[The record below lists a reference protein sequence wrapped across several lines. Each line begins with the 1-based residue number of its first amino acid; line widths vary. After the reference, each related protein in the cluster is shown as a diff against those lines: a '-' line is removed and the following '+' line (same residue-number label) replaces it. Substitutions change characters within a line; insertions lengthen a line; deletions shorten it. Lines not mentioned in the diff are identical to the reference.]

1 VQSDGSLVLSN
12 IQTLIDNAKAAGTSI
27 YGHTLCWHSNQNATY
42 LNKLLAP
49 TIIPGDGGAGGYSYK
64 FTNTTAGNFW
74 VSQLAYGLSP
84 KLDNNTEYVLTFFVK
99 GTASGNIRPE
109 LQSSADYSSN
119 GFGVVPV
126 TTTWTKFELKTTT
139 TKDTRDRFII
149 SFGDYVGSVYIDNVT
164 LCKSGSTTSIITGGD
179 FENGVGTWGG
189 WGSTSSRGLSALGE
203 GYRLGDLIV
212 EKTAEQKRVL
222 VDGALEKW
230 ISGMLSATKDYVKVW
245 DVVNE
250 PMSDYPDPSQLK
262 TGAGKTLAAD
272 EFYWQ
277 DYLGK
282 DYAVRAIQLA
292 RKYGNADDKLFIND
306 YGLEAADQKKCK
318 GLIDYISYVESK
330 GVKVDGIGTQ
340 MHVTCG
346 QTTLDG
352 VKAMLTNLAATGKLI
367 KISELDMGYRAAG
380 ATANMLTDSVKFAQ
394 AQEMPVFKSL
404 PPSGKGRVAL
414 TMAIPIGANLGGMG
428 TPIGTP
434 PNAFA
439 FKVLNDPAGLN
450 LGLSFGDWM
459 LIMAPMVL
467 IMLLMAWVIIRK
479 MFPFSAK
486 TIELNIEGNM
496 QHNWR
501 TTVVA
506 VTFLATIV
514 LWVFGKQLGIN
525 ANTVAM
531 LPIAIFAL
539 TGVVTAKDL
548 KEIDWAVIWMVAGG
562 FALGL
567 AMNGTGLAE
576 AAVKSIPFAE
586 FNPLVIMIVSGLV
599 CFILSN
605 FISNTATA
613 ALLIPILT
621 VVCAGMGDKL
631 NTIGG
636 TSTILIGVAVSASCA
651 MSLPISTP
659 PNAIAYSTGLIQQT
673 DMVKA
678 GITVGILSMIV
689 GYAVLITFCK
699 MGVL

>member
-1 VQSDGSLVLSN
+1 MQETVKKVLNGDFNRKKALLFLITALLTVIVWNLPIDSFGIEGLTIVQQRVIAIFVMAVMLWLTEAIPAWATSVVIIFVLLFFVSDSAFKIMQGSE
-12 IQTLIDNAKAAGTSI
+12 AEMG
-27 YGHTLCWHSNQNATY
+27 
-42 LNKLLAP
+42 KLLDYQGVMACFADP
-49 TIIPGDGGAGGYSYK
+49 TIILFLGGFVLAIAATKSGLDVMMAKALIAPFGKRSENVLLG
-64 FTNTTAGNFW
+64 FMLITGIFSMFISNTATA
-74 VSQLAYGLSP
+74 AMM
-84 KLDNNTEYVLTFFVK
+84 LTF
-99 GTASGNIRPE
+99 
-109 LQSSADYSSN
+109 
-119 GFGVVPV
+119 
-126 TTTWTKFELKTTT
+126 
-139 TKDTRDRFII
+139 
-149 SFGDYVGSVYIDNVT
+149 
-164 LCKSGSTTSIITGGD
+164 
-179 FENGVGTWGG
+179 
-189 WGSTSSRGLSALGE
+189 
-203 GYRLGDLIV
+203 
-212 EKTAEQKRVL
+212 
-222 VDGALEKW
+222 
-230 ISGMLSATKDYVKVW
+230 
-245 DVVNE
+245 
-250 PMSDYPDPSQLK
+250 
-262 TGAGKTLAAD
+262 
-272 EFYWQ
+272 
-277 DYLGK
+277 
-282 DYAVRAIQLA
+282 
-292 RKYGNADDKLFIND
+292 
-306 YGLEAADQKKCK
+306 
-318 GLIDYISYVESK
+318 
-330 GVKVDGIGTQ
+330 
-340 MHVTCG
+340 
-346 QTTLDG
+346 
-352 VKAMLTNLAATGKLI
+352 LT
-367 KISELDMGYRAAG
+367 
-380 ATANMLTDSVKFAQ
+380 
-394 AQEMPVFKSL
+394 PVFKSL

-459 LIMAPMVL
+459 MIMAPMVL

-531 LPIAIFAL
+531 LPIAVFAL
-539 TGVVTAKDL
+539 TGVITAKDL

-631 NTIGG
+631 NSIGG
-636 TSTILIGVAVSASCA
+636 TSTILIGVAV
-651 MSLPISTP
+651 
-659 PNAIAYSTGLIQQT
+659 
-673 DMVKA
+673 
-678 GITVGILSMIV
+678 
-689 GYAVLITFCK
+689 
-699 MGVL
+699 

>member
-1 VQSDGSLVLSN
+1 MKYLNKILLATVLFSAASCTDYNMKDFLVDEPESLAQLEYLKDYNALKTYVDRTVNPNFKLGTGASLSDYNSKGLMYRMVNANYDEMTMGYEMKHGAVVQSDGSLVVSN

-84 KLDNNTEYVLTFFVK
+84 NLDNNTEYVLTFFVK

-109 LQSSADYSSN
+109 IQSSADYSSN
-119 GFGVVPV
+119 SFGVVPV

-139 TKDTRDRFII
+139 TKDTRNRFII

-179 FENGVGTWGG
+179 FENGVGAWGG

-367 KISELDMGYRAAG
+367 KISELDMGYRAVG

-394 AQEMPVFKSL
+394 AQEMSVFYQQIVKAYFDIVPAAQRYGITHWSPLDSPKS
-404 PPSGKGRVAL
+404 SSWRAQE
-414 TMAIPIGANLGGMG
+414 PIGLW
-428 TPIGTP
+428 TE
-434 PNAFA
+434 
-439 FKVLNDPAGLN
+439 KYYRKPAY
-450 LGLSFGDWM
+450 
-459 LIMAPMVL
+459 
-467 IMLLMAWVIIRK
+467 
-479 MFPFSAK
+479 
-486 TIELNIEGNM
+486 
-496 QHNWR
+496 
-501 TTVVA
+501 
-506 VTFLATIV
+506 
-514 LWVFGKQLGIN
+514 
-525 ANTVAM
+525 
-531 LPIAIFAL
+531 
-539 TGVVTAKDL
+539 
-548 KEIDWAVIWMVAGG
+548 GG
-562 FALGL
+562 FADGL
-567 AMNGTGLAE
+567 AGK
-576 AAVKSIPFAE
+576 AV
-586 FNPLVIMIVSGLV
+586 
-599 CFILSN
+599 
-605 FISNTATA
+605 TT
-613 ALLIPILT
+613 T
-621 VVCAGMGDKL
+621 
-631 NTIGG
+631 
-636 TSTILIGVAVSASCA
+636 
-651 MSLPISTP
+651 TP
-659 PNAIAYSTGLIQQT
+659 
-673 DMVKA
+673 
-678 GITVGILSMIV
+678 
-689 GYAVLITFCK
+689 
-699 MGVL
+699 

>member
-1 VQSDGSLVLSN
+1 MQETVKKVLNGDFNRKKALLFLITALLTVIVWNLPIDSFGIEGLTIVQQRVIAIFVMAVMLWLTEAIPAWATSVVIIFVLLFFVSDSAFKIMQGSE
-12 IQTLIDNAKAAGTSI
+12 AEMG
-27 YGHTLCWHSNQNATY
+27 
-42 LNKLLAP
+42 KLLDYQGVMACFADP
-49 TIIPGDGGAGGYSYK
+49 TIILFLGGFVLAIAATKSGLDVMMAKALIAPFGKRSENVLLG
-64 FTNTTAGNFW
+64 FMLITGIFSMFISNTATA
-74 VSQLAYGLSP
+74 AMM
-84 KLDNNTEYVLTFFVK
+84 LTF
-99 GTASGNIRPE
+99 
-109 LQSSADYSSN
+109 
-119 GFGVVPV
+119 
-126 TTTWTKFELKTTT
+126 
-139 TKDTRDRFII
+139 
-149 SFGDYVGSVYIDNVT
+149 
-164 LCKSGSTTSIITGGD
+164 
-179 FENGVGTWGG
+179 
-189 WGSTSSRGLSALGE
+189 
-203 GYRLGDLIV
+203 
-212 EKTAEQKRVL
+212 
-222 VDGALEKW
+222 
-230 ISGMLSATKDYVKVW
+230 
-245 DVVNE
+245 
-250 PMSDYPDPSQLK
+250 
-262 TGAGKTLAAD
+262 
-272 EFYWQ
+272 
-277 DYLGK
+277 
-282 DYAVRAIQLA
+282 
-292 RKYGNADDKLFIND
+292 
-306 YGLEAADQKKCK
+306 
-318 GLIDYISYVESK
+318 
-330 GVKVDGIGTQ
+330 
-340 MHVTCG
+340 
-346 QTTLDG
+346 
-352 VKAMLTNLAATGKLI
+352 LT
-367 KISELDMGYRAAG
+367 
-380 ATANMLTDSVKFAQ
+380 
-394 AQEMPVFKSL
+394 PVFKSL

-450 LGLSFGDWM
+450 LGISFGDWM
-459 LIMAPMVL
+459 LIMVPMVL
-467 IMLLMAWVIIRK
+467 IMLVMAWIIIRK
-479 MFPFSAK
+479 MFPFSAT

-599 CFILSN
+599 CFILIN

-651 MSLPISTP
+651 MSLPIPTP
-659 PNAIAYSTGLIQQT
+659 PNAIAYSTGLIQQS

-678 GITVGILSMIV
+678 GLTVGILSILV